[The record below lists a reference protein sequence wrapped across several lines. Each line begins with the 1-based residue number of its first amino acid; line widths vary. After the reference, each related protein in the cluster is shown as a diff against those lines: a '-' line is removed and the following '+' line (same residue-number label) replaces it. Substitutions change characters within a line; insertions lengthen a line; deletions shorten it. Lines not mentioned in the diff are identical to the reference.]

1 MARTATQARTQ
12 RAAARNT
19 VKAQAISAQSKPIV
33 KKLKPMKSAL
43 DFPLT
48 YASVMIHVEMP
59 GGRPYH
65 MIKKSNLTRTDGEA
79 LFFAQGLV
87 ARCAAEI
94 LFKKK
99 ANKFWKDLHTSENV
113 DYVEIGRRLLREIAD
128 EWPGIE
134 VTSITNIVYIQAN
147 GDVENVDA
155 HVGQDFNVD

>member
-12 RAAARNT
+12 RAVARCKT
-19 VKAQAISAQSKPIV
+19 KAQAVSAKSKPIL
-33 KKLKPMKSAL
+33 KKLVPMKSAL